1 MKYCNSIQIC
11 KMVVDVILTKLQNV
25 IACKC
30 QIYITQ
36 CIAIAIHCL
45 KAIPNRVLYQD
56 LQY

>member
-1 MKYCNSIQIC
+1 
-11 KMVVDVILTKLQNV
+11 MVVDVILTKLQNV

-45 KAIPNRVLYQD
+45 AEFYTKIYSTSTVLLSNVEQI
-56 LQY
+56 